1 MFRKVLLAAA
11 LLSALAF
18 GQSDRARITGRVLDP
33 TGASIPNAT
42 VVVDNPN
49 TDVKRQVTSGVDG
62 LYLVDGLL
70 SATYSV
76 TATAPGFATSVVSN
90 LPLSAGQERTLD
102 MHLGP
107 ASVQESITVSS
118 GALAETETSSASI
131 GANVSTR
138 EVANLP
144 LNGRMLAQL
153 YLLVPGASSS
163 GSGQFNELR
172 FSGRANE
179 QNTLRYDG
187 IQAGSILGSSPADAT
202 GGGATQ
208 MRLAQSLEN
217 VQEFRVEAST
227 YSAEYGRGAGGQI
240 TVITKS
246 GSNAYHGGL
255 FEYLRNDFMDA
266 RNFFDKGA
274 KPAPLRLNQFG
285 GSMGGR
291 IIRDKL
297 FFFASQE
304 NLAQRVYTPF
314 LQNTLSALAR
324 SQAVAAIRPL
334 LAAFPLGNAG
344 PTTNPLLDNVQATLS
359 SYVNDH
365 YGSMRLDYHL
375 NDKNNLYLRYNR
387 QQGDSFVPADVSGT
401 GSSVLQTAQNGIA
414 DLTTILSPS
423 MINNLKLG
431 YNGYKSRSI
440 TSGVN
445 LPGLDL
451 SDVGIV
457 IGGAGASG
465 ATGIVTPRGAG
476 NTPISH
482 ASPYTAYEYSF
493 IDNLSWNRGRHS
505 FKMGFE
511 GNPRA
516 IYMDQIGGVSYTFTS
531 VQTFLANTPS
541 LVSVSNSV
549 SDPSPFHS
557 GAAGVRKGI
566 QYFLGGFFQD
576 EWKLKRNLTMNI
588 GMRYDYFSPLNEKN
602 NLAVNVNT
610 DTGALDASGFTF
622 NTSKLN
628 FGPRVGITWAPNA
641 LKNKTVL
648 RVGSGFYYGP
658 GQGEDQWQPI
668 LNDLVVVTRNA
679 GVAYPVDRQAVIST
693 FDPNSPNAQYQPRVY
708 ATGYNLP
715 EKVLS
720 YTASIQQALPDQSVL
735 TIAYV
740 GSQGRNLFQRGLAN
754 RIVSVGMTPGTG
766 AAIINREFGN
776 RYAELDVKTTLGTN
790 HYDSLQLGWNRR
802 FAKGLSA
809 SSQYTWSHNIGKSG
823 GSNEAST
830 SQNNYGF
837 GGERGDNAFDIRHVF
852 NLAVLYEMPF
862 GKGHTMNFGGSKA
875 LDALLGGWQ
884 WGGNLNRR
892 TGLPINVLMQ
902 RNDVLYRNT
911 ITGQYTTAPVLS
923 GGAPVT
929 VPVANIPGGGQS
941 RGTQRPDLVQG
952 VDLYVD
958 KGSGFILNPAAF
970 AVPQPGTY
978 GNLARNAVRGPKFVQ
993 LDMTL
998 SKNIVFSDRFKT
1010 ELRGEFYNV
1019 LNHPNFANPTAN
1031 LGAGGQPGTAF
1042 TKTNASASYGQLAAT
1057 VGRYVNNGTN
1067 RQIQVAMR
1075 ITF

>member
-1 MFRKVLLAAA
+1 
-11 LLSALAF
+11 LSTVAF
-18 GQSDRARITGRVLDP
+18 AQSDRGRITGRVLDL

-42 VVVDNPN
+42 VIVENPN
-49 TDVKRQVTSGVDG
+49 TDVKRQVSSGADG

-76 TATAPGFATSVVSN
+76 TATASGFATSLVSD
-90 LPLSAGQERTLD
+90 LPLAAGQERALD
-102 MHLGP
+102 IHLGP
-107 ASVQESITVSS
+107 ASVSESITVSS

-131 GANVSTR
+131 AANVSAR

-144 LNGRMLAQL
+144 LNGRMLSQL

-172 FSGRANE
+172 FAGRANE

-187 IQAGSILGSSPADAT
+187 IQAGSILGASPADAS

-217 VQEFRVEAST
+217 VQEFRVESST
-227 YSAEYGRGAGGQI
+227 YSAEYGRGTGGQV

-246 GSNAYHGGL
+246 GGNTFHGGL
-255 FEYLRNDFMDA
+255 FEYLRNDYMDA
-266 RNFFDKGA
+266 RNYFDNKGKA
-274 KPAPLRLNQFG
+274 APLRLNQFG
-285 GSMGGR
+285 GSFGGR
-291 IIRDKL
+291 LIRDKL

-304 NLAQRVYTPF
+304 NLAQRVYAPF

-324 SQAVAAIRPL
+324 SQAVAEIRPV
-334 LAAFPLGNAG
+334 LAAFPIGNAG
-344 PTTNPLLDNVQATLS
+344 PTSNPLLDNVAGTLS

-365 YGSMRLDYHL
+365 YGSMRLDYHI
-375 NDKNNLYLRYNR
+375 NDRNNLYIRYNR
-387 QQGDSFVPADVSGT
+387 QQGDSFVPGDLSGS
-401 GSSVLQTAQNGIA
+401 GSSVLQTAQNGIV
-414 DLTTILSPS
+414 DLTTILSPT
-423 MINNLKLG
+423 MINTLKLG
-431 YNGYKSRSI
+431 YNNYKSRSI
-440 TSGVN
+440 TQGVN

-451 SDVGIV
+451 SDVGIL
-457 IGGAGASG
+457 IGGAGQSG

-476 NTPISH
+476 STPISH

-493 IDNLSWNRGRHS
+493 IDNLSWNIGTHS

-516 IYMDQIGGVSYTFTS
+516 IYMDQLGGVSYTFTS

-549 SDPSPFHS
+549 SDPSPFHQ

-566 QYFLGGFFQD
+566 QFFLGGFFQD
-576 EWKLKRNLTMNI
+576 EWKVRKNLTVNI
-588 GMRYDYFSPLNEKN
+588 GLRYDYFSPLNERNK
-602 NLAVNVNT
+602 LAVNVNT
-610 DTGALDASGFTF
+610 DTGALDESGFTF

-628 FGPRVGITWAPNA
+628 FGPRVGITWSPTA

-648 RVGSGFYYGP
+648 RMGAGYYYGP

-668 LNDLVVVTRNA
+668 LNDLVVVTRSA
-679 GVAYPVDRQAVIST
+679 GVAYPIDRHSIIST

-735 TIAYV
+735 TVAYV
-740 GSQGRNLFQRGLAN
+740 GSQGRNLFQRTITN
-754 RIVSVGMTPGTG
+754 RINGIGMNATTG
-766 AAIINREFGN
+766 AAIITREFGN

-790 HYDSLQLGWNRR
+790 HYDSLQVGWNRR
-802 FAKGLSA
+802 FAKGLNA

-830 SQNNYGF
+830 SQDNYGF

-852 NLAVLYEMPF
+852 NFAALYEMPF
-862 GKGHTMNFGGSKA
+862 GKGHKMNFGGNSVVN
-875 LDALLGGWQ
+875 LILGGWNL
-884 WGGNLNRR
+884 GGSLNRR

-902 RNDVLYRNT
+902 RNDVMYLNPT
-911 ITGQYTTAPVLS
+911 TGVYSTAPVLS
-923 GGAPVT
+923 AGVPVT
-929 VPVANIPGGGQS
+929 IPVANIPGGGQS
-941 RGTQRPDLVQG
+941 RGTQRPDLVAG
-952 VDLYVD
+952 VDPYVD
-958 KGSGFILNPAAF
+958 KASGFTLNPAAF
-970 AVPQPGTY
+970 AVPKPGTY
-978 GNLARNAVRGPKFVQ
+978 GNLARNALRGPKFAQ

-998 SKNIVFSDRFKT
+998 SKQFLIGERFKT
-1010 ELRGEFYNV
+1010 ELRGEFYNI
-1019 LNHPNFANPTAN
+1019 LNHPNFSNPTAN

-1042 TKTNASASYGQLAAT
+1042 TKANASAAYGQLNAT
-1057 VGRYVNNGTN
+1057 VGRYVNSGTN
-1067 RQIQVAMR
+1067 RQIQVAVR
-1075 ITF
+1075 VNF